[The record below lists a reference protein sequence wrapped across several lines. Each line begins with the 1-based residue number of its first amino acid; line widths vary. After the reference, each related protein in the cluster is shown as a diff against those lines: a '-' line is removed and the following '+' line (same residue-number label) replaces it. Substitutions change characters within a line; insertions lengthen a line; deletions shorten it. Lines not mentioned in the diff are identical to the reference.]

1 MTRHFKFSLLVI
13 FIFVFGLFLVFGG
26 YGWFLNKQE
35 RVLNGLAR
43 PNFPYR
49 DYNQEELNDLYP
61 QYVDYSNVPD
71 KQTPEQTH
79 QKFLSALKKKDFTE
93 AVNCCFREGD
103 RERMKSRLEEINKK
117 GLIDTMIGDLNRDF
131 KLEMNLGFKA
141 TYSFMGTYKGQ
152 KVGNVLNFIKDSK
165 GYWYI
170 ESL

>member
-13 FIFVFGLFLVFGG
+13 FIFIFGLFLVFGG

-79 QKFLSALKKKDFTE
+79 QKFLAALKKKDFTE
-93 AVNCCFREGD
+93 AVSCCFREGD
-103 RERMKSRLEEINKK
+103 RERMKSGLERLNDSGE
-117 GLIDTMIGDLNRDF
+117 LIQMIKDLDTDIKLDLNGDTM
-131 KLEMNLGFKA
+131 K
-141 TYSFMGTYKGQ
+141 TYSYFAVRNSKKLGATIE
-152 KVGNVLNFIKDSK
+152 FIKNSN
-165 GYWYI
+165 GIWYI
-170 ESL
+170 KSL